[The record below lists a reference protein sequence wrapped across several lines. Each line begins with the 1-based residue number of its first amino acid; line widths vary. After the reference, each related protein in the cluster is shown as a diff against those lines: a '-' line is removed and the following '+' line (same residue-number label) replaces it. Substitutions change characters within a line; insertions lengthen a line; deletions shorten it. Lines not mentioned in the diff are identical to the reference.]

1 MTDQP
6 ATLRAEVLARAT
18 PLLAGGSPMTAR
30 DIAAALTKAGLVGV
44 DKKLVNSVLTIEG
57 KGRFSYD
64 RTSYTYALAS
74 PDAPAAPAP
83 TNHTESKLEVNR
95 DALMAACRKLFADGK
110 PRTAKEIAAELTR
123 QGMAGVDKAL
133 VGSVLMREGK
143 EQFTYDRTNY
153 TYLPR

>member
-1 MTDQP
+1 MDDQP
-6 ATLRAEVLARAT
+6 ATLRAEILART
-18 PLLAGGSPMTAR
+18 THLLAGGSSMTAR
-30 DIAAALTKAGLVGV
+30 DIAATLVKGGLVGV

-74 PDAPAAPAP
+74 PAAPAAPAP
-83 TNHTESKLEVNR
+83 TNHTESQIEVNR

-110 PRTAKEIAAELTR
+110 PRTAKEIAAELTK
-123 QGMAGVDKAL
+123 QGMAGVDKSL
-133 VGSVLMREGK
+133 VGSVLIREGK
-143 EQFTYDRTNY
+143 ELFTYDHKTY